1 MQAIHINL
9 VIIKGSIWVDGLEL
23 DSEVIT
29 DMMSELVPQNARRS
43 WIAMEKDEGEERSER

>member
-9 VIIKGSIWVDGLEL
+9 LIINGSIWVDGLEL

-43 WIAMEKDEGEERSER
+43 WIAMENDEGEERSER